1 MPSPAKKAA
10 TSGGSGAA
18 ALKTELASPRPSRLR
33 IGPSTCSSAARN
45 WAASSGD
52 VVCPYWQL
60 CT

>member
-1 MPSPAKKAA
+1 MPSPAKNAA

-18 ALKTELASPRPSRLR
+18 ALNTETASPRPSRPR

-45 WAASSGD
+45 CASSSGG
-52 VVCPYWQL
+52 VACPYWQL